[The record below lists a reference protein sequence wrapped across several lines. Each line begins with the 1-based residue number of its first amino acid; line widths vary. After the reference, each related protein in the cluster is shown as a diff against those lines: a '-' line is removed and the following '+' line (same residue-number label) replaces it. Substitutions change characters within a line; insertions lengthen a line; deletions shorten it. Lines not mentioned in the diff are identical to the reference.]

1 LVFQI
6 LKEVTTEEKSNTF
19 QNRLPNLRDS
29 SSSSSESQ
37 NAKIIFNAK
46 EKLEDLNRNETSS
59 LEEEVE
65 EKNEVNY
72 EDNKSI

>member
-1 LVFQI
+1 
-6 LKEVTTEEKSNTF
+6 
-19 QNRLPNLRDS
+19 LRD

-65 EKNEVNY
+65 EKNEVKY
-72 EDNKSI
+72 EYNKSI

>member
-1 LVFQI
+1 MLFQI
-6 LKEVTTEEKSNTF
+6 LKEVTAEEKSNTF
-19 QNRLPNLRDS
+19 QNRLPNLRD
-29 SSSSSESQ
+29 SSSSESQ